1 MNSISTLPRTFFLV
15 CIANLCIHSSAQAKV
30 APSAPAQTEE
40 TQKKSTTLASGSA
53 IDDTTTNAVKKI
65 DGSTNKKTTP
75 ETTLFSFNYLDEDL
89 VSVINHFASL
99 TGNNILLPQGGL
111 AIKEKIT
118 LQLRKKVDLTQVWNV
133 LLPTILDVAGF
144 SMSNTGNTY
153 TIIKNDK
160 NIGKEPMPL
169 YIGVA
174 PEKLPNTDQRI
185 RYLYYLA
192 NIKVGVIKE
201 VLQAIIAGTGT
212 GSAGLLPA
220 DTLWETDPSTNA
232 LILCAK
238 SNDIKAAMS
247 LILQLDQT
255 GFQETMEI
263 VHLKHTE
270 AQTVA
275 KMFEE
280 ILKPAQNRDHYKL
293 DARKEP
299 RDTYFADTAKIVPEH
314 KSNSLILLGRPQAI
328 GRIKEFIYKH
338 IDVELDSG
346 QSMIHVYQLQYLDSQ
361 VLKDTLENIINH
373 KGIGSS
379 GQSRGDKSKNGSTE
393 RFFEQVIIQVDKGEK
408 GNNRREV
415 STDNITYNYS
425 GGNKLII
432 AARNDD
438 WVQIKKLIEQ
448 LDIPQSQVL
457 IEVLIVD
464 LSLSDAREL
473 GSITRNPNRTP
484 LPGDINFQSAHF
496 GNIIVEPNTNNPQTI
511 KSDLLRQDAIIPPDR
526 DSTQANA
533 ALIEAGATSTNTT
546 LTPPPPS
553 EEAGIFANIN
563 AAKVPNE
570 GATVISL
577 NDSDGKTWSLLQILN
592 TSSTSKI
599 ISHPHVITTNNQKAV
614 VTTGESRLLPGP
626 VGGAT
631 GGAATQT
638 FEKITADLVVSITP
652 RISSANLV
660 NLQIDIDINQFLS
673 PSNNTRL
680 IRKFVTNTN
689 VANGSI
695 LALGGLVKK
704 TNSASQKE
712 TPVLGSIPIIGW
724 LFKDRTGKVEE
735 TNLTV
740 FILPTIIEPRLR
752 PGVNKYTQDYVTLAQ
767 QYAQEG
773 DLFNGLKDPVTR
785 WFFKT
790 DVNTENILN
799 NFLTKDEFKL
809 DLITSPSQQ
818 EPAKYEPEQSNK
830 KKNTIRKIE
839 IVEQQKEQEQH
850 LKDLLKNTENPFLA
864 LTKNTTTA
872 LQS

>member
-1 MNSISTLPRTFFLV
+1 MTQSTVIPPSL
-15 CIANLCIHSSAQAKV
+15 SQA
-30 APSAPAQTEE
+30 ATQ
-40 TQKKSTTLASGSA
+40 TQKTQKSSPLVTAKPTMDLA
-53 IDDTTTNAVKKI
+53 TTNAIKKI
-65 DGSTNKKTTP
+65 DGDS
-75 ETTLFSFNYLDEDL
+75 ELFSFNYVNEDL

-118 LQLRKKVDLTQVWNV
+118 LQLRKKVDLTHVWNV
-133 LLPTILDVAGF
+133 LLPTILDVAGY
-144 SMSNTGNTY
+144 SMSNTGNAY
-153 TIIKNDK
+153 TIIKNNQ

-169 YIGVA
+169 YIGVP
-174 PEKLPNTDQRI
+174 PEKLPDTDQRI

-212 GSAGLLPA
+212 ASAGLLPA

-238 SNDIKAAMS
+238 SNDIKGVMS
-247 LILQLDQT
+247 LIIQLDQT

-263 VHLKHTE
+263 VHLKHTT

-275 KMFEE
+275 RMFEE
-280 ILKPAQNRDHYKL
+280 MLNQGQNRDHYKL
-293 DARKEP
+293 DARKES
-299 RDTYFADTAKIVPEH
+299 RDTYFAQTTKIVPEN
-314 KSNSLILLGRPQAI
+314 KSNSLIILGRPQAV

-346 QSMIHVYQLQYLDSQ
+346 QSILHVYQLQYLDA
-361 VLKDTLENIINH
+361 VKLKETLEYI
-373 KGIGSS
+373 IGSKNIVS
-379 GQSRGDKSKNGSTE
+379 TGQSRGEKGKSGGTE
-393 RFFEQVIIQVDKGEK
+393 RFFEDILIEVDRGENTRNK
-408 GNNRREV
+408 EKNRE
-415 STDNITYNYS
+415 DINHY

-438 WVQIKKLIEQ
+438 WLQIKSLIEK
-448 LDIPQSQVL
+448 LDIPQPQVL

-484 LPGDINFQSAHF
+484 LPGDINFQSAQF
-496 GNIIVEPNTNNPQTI
+496 ANIIVGPDNNKPNTI
-511 KSDLLRQDAIIPPDR
+511 KSDLLRTRSFVPPDES
-526 DSTQANA
+526 STAANG
-533 ALIEAGATSTNTT
+533 ALIQAGANSTDTA

-553 EEAGIFANIN
+553 EDLYLSVAGQENLN
-563 AAKVPNE
+563 AAEIPGA

-577 NDSDGKTWSLLQILN
+577 NDSDGKTWSLLQIVN
-592 TSSTSKI
+592 TCNTSKI
-599 ISHPHVITTNNQKAV
+599 LSHPHVIATNNKEAYV
-614 VTTGESRLLPGP
+614 MTGESRLLPDAA
-626 VGGAT
+626 GGAT
-631 GGAATQT
+631 GGAATQVFKEIEAELKVT
-638 FEKITADLVVSITP
+638 ITP

-660 NLQIDIDINQFLS
+660 NLDILINVNQFLS
-673 PSNNTRL
+673 PQNNTRL
-680 IRKFVTNTN
+680 TRNFKTNAD

-695 LALGGLVKK
+695 LALGGLIKK
-704 TNSASQKE
+704 TNSTSQKE

-767 QYAQEG
+767 QYAHEG
-773 DLFNGLKDPVTR
+773 DLFEGLKDPITR

-790 DVNTENILN
+790 DVNAENILN

-809 DLITSPSQQ
+809 DLVTSTPQQ
-818 EPAKYEPEQSNK
+818 EPAKYEPEQLGR
-830 KKNTIRKIE
+830 KKNTVRKIE
-839 IVEQQKEQEQH
+839 IVGQQKEQEQH

-872 LQS
+872 LQP